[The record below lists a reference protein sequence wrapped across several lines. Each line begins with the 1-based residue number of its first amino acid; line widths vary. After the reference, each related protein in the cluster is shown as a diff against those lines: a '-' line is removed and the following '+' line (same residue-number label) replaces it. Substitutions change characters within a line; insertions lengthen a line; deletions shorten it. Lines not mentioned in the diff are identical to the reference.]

1 MSQTKIIVRLLVY
14 MVFFQTSLSL
24 DCFASKHNTISF
36 FTKSADEPLWLSRG
50 DIYMGSSPL

>member
-14 MVFFQTSLSL
+14 MVYIQTSLSL
-24 DCFASKHNTISF
+24 DCFASKHNTNSF

-50 DIYMGSSPL
+50 VIFLLMFY

>member
-14 MVFFQTSLSL
+14 MVYIQTSLSL
-24 DCFASKHNTISF
+24 DCFASKHNTNSF

-50 DIYMGSSPL
+50 DMINIFI